1 MFDMKKQLMW
11 AKLKVGLV
19 ITLALLT
26 LFITVFFAGGIQ
38 YIFSPKVQIK
48 AQIKDVR
55 GLRRGSP
62 VWISGIEIGYV
73 KSIGLNPEYGTLVT
87 MSINKDALN
96 FVKKDSKASVM
107 TMGLLGDKYIE
118 LGTGSSHAE
127 PIKPGDMI
135 KGTTQLEI
143 QDIVNASS
151 VSLEKITNF
160 VDKLGNFIEKFEK
173 GKGTIAKFLTDPSL
187 YNNLKETT
195 TTLTMILKDFKESKG
210 TMKMFI
216 EDPSLYNNLK
226 ETTTTL
232 TMMLKDF
239 KESKGTMKMFIEDP
253 SLYNNLL
260 NTTSSMEEFSR
271 KLNEGS
277 GTLKRLAEDPEI
289 YENLDKAS
297 KQLSLILKRIDAG
310 EGLAGSLVSDNDL
323 AIETKDTLVELK
335 SSVTEFKELIKDVR
349 EHPDKYFKFSI
360 F

>member
-11 AKLKVGLV
+11 SKLKVGLV

-26 LFITVFFAGGIQ
+26 LFMTVFFAGNIQ
-38 YIFSPKVQIK
+38 DIFSPKVQIK

-55 GLRRGSP
+55 GLRVGSP
-62 VWISGIEIGYV
+62 VWISGIEIGSV
-73 KSIGLNPEYGTLVT
+73 KSIELNPEYGILVT
-87 MSINKDALN
+87 MSINKDALK
-96 FVKKDSKASVM
+96 FVKKDSKATVM

-118 LGTGSSHAE
+118 LSTGSTHVE

-135 KGTTQLEI
+135 KGITQLEI

-151 VSLEKITNF
+151 VSLEKITDF

-173 GKGTIAKFLTDPSL
+173 SKGTIAKFMTDPSL
-187 YNNLKETT
+187 YDNLKETT

-216 EDPSLYNNLK
+216 EDPSLYNK
-226 ETTTTL
+226 
-232 TMMLKDF
+232 ML
-239 KESKGTMKMFIEDP
+239 S
-253 SLYNNLL
+253 
-260 NTTSSMEEFSR
+260 TTSSMEEFSR
-271 KLNEGS
+271 KLNKGS
-277 GTLKRLAEDPEI
+277 GTLKRLVEDPEI

-310 EGLAGSLVSDNDL
+310 EGLAGSLVSDKEL

-335 SSVTEFKELIKDVR
+335 SSVTEFKELIKDLR

>member
-195 TTLTMILKDFKESKG
+195 TTLTM
-210 TMKMFI
+210 
-216 EDPSLYNNLK
+216 
-226 ETTTTL
+226 
-232 TMMLKDF
+232 MLKDF

-253 SLYNNLL
+253 SLYNKLL
-260 NTTSSMEEFSR
+260 STTSSMEEFSR

-277 GTLKRLAEDPEI
+277 GTLKRLVEDPEI
-289 YENLDKAS
+289 YENLDTAS

>member
-1 MFDMKKQLMW
+1 MFEMKKQLMW

-26 LFITVFFAGGIQ
+26 LFVTVFFAGGIQ

-62 VWISGIEIGYV
+62 VWISGIEIGSV
-73 KSIGLNPEYGTLVT
+73 KSIELNPEYGTLVT

-118 LGTGSSHAE
+118 LGTGTPYAE
-127 PIKPGDMI
+127 PIKPGEMI
-135 KGTTQLEI
+135 KGTAQLEI

-151 VSLEKITNF
+151 VSLEKITDF
-160 VDKLGNFIEKFEK
+160 VKKLGNFIEKFEK
-173 GKGTIAKFLTDPSL
+173 SKGTIAKFMTDPSL
-187 YNNLKETT
+187 YDNLKETT
-195 TTLTMILKDFKESKG
+195 TTLAMILKDFKESKG

-216 EDPSLYNNLK
+216 EDPSLYNK
-226 ETTTTL
+226 
-232 TMMLKDF
+232 ML
-239 KESKGTMKMFIEDP
+239 S
-253 SLYNNLL
+253 
-260 NTTSSMEEFSR
+260 TTSSMEEFSR

-277 GTLKRLAEDPEI
+277 GTLKRLVEDPEI

-310 EGLAGSLVSDNDL
+310 EGLAGSLVTDKDL

>member
-1 MFDMKKQLMW
+1 MFNVKKQLMW
-11 AKLKVGLV
+11 SKLKVGLV

-26 LFITVFFAGGIQ
+26 LFITVFFAGGIHD
-38 YIFSPKVQIK
+38 IFSPKVQIN

-55 GLRRGSP
+55 GLRVGSP
-62 VWISGIEIGYV
+62 VWISGIEIGSV
-73 KSIGLNPEYGTLVT
+73 KSIELNPEYGTLVT
-87 MSINKDALN
+87 MSINKDALK

-118 LGTGSSHAE
+118 LGTGSPHAE

-151 VSLEKITNF
+151 VSLEKITDF

-173 GKGTIAKFLTDPSL
+173 SKGTIAKFMTDPSL
-187 YNNLKETT
+187 YDNLKESTT
-195 TTLTMILKDFKESKG
+195 ALAMILKDFKDSKG

-216 EDPSLYNNLK
+216 EDPSLYNK
-226 ETTTTL
+226 
-232 TMMLKDF
+232 ML
-239 KESKGTMKMFIEDP
+239 S
-253 SLYNNLL
+253 
-260 NTTSSMEEFSR
+260 TTSSMEEFSR
-271 KLNEGS
+271 KLNQGS
-277 GTLKRLAEDPEI
+277 GTLKRLVEDPEV

-297 KQLSLILKRIDAG
+297 KQLSLILERIDAG
-310 EGLAGSLVSDNDL
+310 EGLAGSLVRDKEL

-335 SSVTEFKELIKDVR
+335 SSLTEFKELIKDLR

>member
-118 LGTGSSHAE
+118 LGTGSSYAE

-216 EDPSLYNNLK
+216 EDPSLYNK
-226 ETTTTL
+226 
-232 TMMLKDF
+232 
-239 KESKGTMKMFIEDP
+239 
-253 SLYNNLL
+253 LL
-260 NTTSSMEEFSR
+260 STTSSMEEFSR

-277 GTLKRLAEDPEI
+277 GTLKRLVEDPEI